1 MAWRPIADKHA
12 IERVRL
18 TCVFS
23 VELRPKLIARL
34 ADLFEKQRAD
44 LAFGPM
50 QEVKGQGFVL
60 QIGPDGPRPPTT
72 QAVLGWSFQR
82 KAPNGSVLEAV
93 TLENS
98 NLVYE
103 TADYSRWSEFH
114 ERSTIILSEIVN
126 EMLTFDDMAGLVIE
140 FFDRFIFD
148 GQIERADPRD
158 ILEIHDDLIPVS
170 ALESGNLWHLHRGWF
185 EDGSKGKLLINQ
197 NLDAQDGAFNG
208 RSLRSVS
215 VLTKIEAR
223 GDFWKLAADSLTTDL
238 PEMHTRSKQVLLNVI
253 KRDTADMIGMEE

>member
-34 ADLFEKQRAD
+34 ADLFENQRTD
-44 LAFGPM
+44 LGFGPM

-60 QIGPDGPRPPTT
+60 QIGPDGPRPPTAQT
-72 QAVLGWSFQR
+72 VLGWSFQK
-82 KAPNGSVLEAV
+82 KAHDGSVLEAV

-98 NLVYE
+98 NLIYE
-103 TADYSRWSEFH
+103 TVEYTRWSEFH
-114 ERSTIILSEIVN
+114 RRGKTILTDIVN
-126 EMLTFDDMAGLVIE
+126 EILTFDDMAGLVIE
-140 FFDRFIFD
+140 FFDRFIFE
-148 GQIERADPRD
+148 GPVEKADPRI

-185 EDGSKGKLLINQ
+185 EIGSKGKLLINQ
-197 NLDAQDGAFNG
+197 NLDAQDGVFNQNPA
-208 RSLRSVS
+208 RSVS

-223 GDFWKLAADSLTTDL
+223 AGFWELTSDSLTNDL
-238 PEMHTRSKQVLLNVI
+238 PEMHTRSKQVLLDVI

>member
-1 MAWRPIADKHA
+1 MAWRPISDKHA
-12 IERVRL
+12 IERVRV

-23 VELRPKLIARL
+23 LELRPKLIARL
-34 ADLFEKQRAD
+34 ADLFEKKRVD

-50 QEVKGQGFVL
+50 QEVKGQGFVV
-60 QIGPDGPRPPTT
+60 QIGPDGPLPPTAQT
-72 QAVLGWSFQR
+72 VLGWSFQR
-82 KAPNGSVLEAV
+82 KAANGSVLEAV

-98 NLVYE
+98 NLIYE
-103 TADYSRWSEFH
+103 SVDYSRWSEFH
-114 ERSTIILSEIVN
+114 QRGTTILSEIVN

-148 GQIERADPRD
+148 GAIEKADPRD

-170 ALESGNLWHLHRGWF
+170 ALENGNLWHLHRGWF
-185 EDGSKGKLLINQ
+185 ENGSKGKLLINQ

-208 RSLRSVS
+208 NAARSVS

-223 GDFWKLAADSLTTDL
+223 GDFWGLTADSLTIDL

-253 KRDTADMIGMEE
+253 KKDTAEMIGMEE